1 LNLDLLPRTYRG
13 YFYAQMSRKGQI
25 MPHDDETG
33 EILQRLT
40 RVETKL
46 DLMINARDIA
56 NEALQSTKAG
66 HKRLDKLEENQTWLW
81 RTTIAALIIGAIG
94 LLWKGVGH

>member
-1 LNLDLLPRTYRG
+1 
-13 YFYAQMSRKGQI
+13 M
-25 MPHDDETG
+25 HDEETG

-56 NEALQSTKAG
+56 NEALQSTKAA
-66 HKRLDKLEENQTWLW
+66 HKRLDTLEENQTWLW
-81 RTTIAALIIGAIG
+81 RTAIAALIVGGIG